1 MTNYLITK
9 VEGGYEVVDP
19 ADPGCRFQVTKPNG
33 KMHCDCPDYRNA
45 PKGTCDHIASI
56 IDRFRKPTPA
66 DQPTPAEPIANGAAA
81 ESRPAKDQA
90 GAAEAGP
97 AIPELEKDLVAWH
110 LEHPFRPDQIKLK
123 DGVQYVDGASVIQ
136 RLNDVLGT
144 ANWSFRILGDPVQL
158 EKEVIIRGR
167 LTAWIGNRKVVK
179 EDFGAHD
186 FARKR
191 SNNEIISRSDTLK
204 SAATDCI
211 KRCAHQLGVGLHLY
225 SKDGSYRSFRLTPAK
240 APAAAQPA
248 EEAKEGT

>member
-1 MTNYLITK
+1 MNNYQVTK
-9 VEGGYEVVDP
+9 VEGGYEVIDP
-19 ADPGCRFQVTKPNG
+19 TVPGTCFKVTKPNG
-33 KMHCDCPDYRNA
+33 TMHCSCPDYRNA
-45 PKGTCDHIASI
+45 PKGTCDHIATI
-56 IDRFRKPTPA
+56 IDRFRKPTA
-66 DQPTPAEPIANGAAA
+66 AGQANPIENGA
-81 ESRPAKDQA
+81 RPENQSVTEQSSSP
-90 GAAEAGP
+90 EANST
-97 AIPELEKDLVAWH
+97 IPRLEKDPIAWH

-144 ANWSFRILGDPVQL
+144 ANWSFRIMGDPVQL

-167 LTAWIGNRKVVK
+167 LTAWIGNRKLVK

-186 FARKR
+186 FARKK

-240 APAAAQPA
+240 ASAAAQSPA

>member
-1 MTNYLITK
+1 MNNYQITK

-19 ADPGCRFQVTKPNG
+19 TVPGSRFKVTKPNG
-33 KMHCDCPDYRNA
+33 KMYCDCPDYRNA

-66 DQPTPAEPIANGAAA
+66 DRPTPAGNGATL
-81 ESRPAKDQA
+81 ERRPADGQV
-90 GAAEAGP
+90 GATEASQ
-97 AIPELEKDLVAWH
+97 AIPELQKDLVAWH

-186 FARKR
+186 FARKK

-225 SKDGSYRSFRLTPAK
+225 SKDGSYRSFRLRPAK
-240 APAAAQPA
+240 APAATQPA

>member
-1 MTNYLITK
+1 MNNYQISK
-9 VEGGYEVVDP
+9 VEGGYQVVDP
-19 ADPGCRFQVTKPNG
+19 ADPKSSFHVTKPNG
-33 KMHCDCPDYRNA
+33 KMHCTCPDYRNA
-45 PKGTCDHIASI
+45 PKGTCDHIATI
-56 IDRFRKPTPA
+56 IDRFRKPVPA
-66 DQPTPAEPIANGAAA
+66 KQATLAAGNGRPAETKP
-81 ESRPAKDQA
+81 EKDQA
-90 GAAEAGP
+90 GSADSDA
-97 AIPELEKDLVAWH
+97 AIPELEKDLIAWH
-110 LEHPFRPDQIKLK
+110 LEHPFRPAQIKLK
-123 DGVQYVDGASVIQ
+123 DGVQHVDGASVIQ

-144 ANWSFRILGDPVQL
+144 ANWSFRIVGDPVQL

-186 FARKR
+186 FARKK

-225 SKDGSYRSFRLTPAK
+225 SKDGSYRSFRLKSAK
-240 APAAAQPA
+240 PAAAETPA